1 MRLNFKPSHYVMTNL
16 VISAVFFI
24 MVAVFLISLSQY
36 WTNILD
42 PRLNFAAK
50 TQAEILSQSQSGTLL
65 KALETQDPIKREKA
79 LQEVFSEIL
88 LITDPSINEP
98 FIKGISLEI
107 DYELIN
113 AVEGS
118 IDLSAGIVDCDLCI
132 KTEVALFDDE
142 LRMLAIAHFN
152 VTDAYYRW
160 LGSDLKSGLISQA
173 FVTVALFSVV
183 WIVVLFLV
191 SRINKVRRNIERSDR
206 AKTRFIANVSHELR
220 TPLNAILG
228 YTQLFKKDVPM
239 MAVQGRGVNTI
250 HRSADHLLALIN
262 DILDFS
268 RVESEHL
275 QLFPEQVS
283 LLSFLNSLVEMT
295 AIRAEIKDI
304 QLNTEFS
311 NDLPAEVFIDEKRLR
326 QILLNLLNNAVKFT
340 DSGSVTFEIAMKLVN
355 KGQPTR
361 TLLFSVTD
369 TGIGIPQSMLKDI
382 FLPYQQVENVI
393 TSAEGSGLG
402 LSISKNLLGLM
413 GSKLNVE
420 STMGQG
426 SVFSFELAL
435 PVMLSSTSKEENT
448 GNGSI
453 INDVIS
459 CHLNEKKHHKHE
471 NNNFNQ
477 VKIQVGEHAETITLP
492 EQAVLQELKVN
503 AAKHNVLAIRQLILR
518 LDEQPDYRQFVELIT
533 PLARN
538 YQFSKLLQLLE
549 QLP

>member
-1 MRLNFKPSHYVMTNL
+1 MRLNFKSSHNVMTNL
-16 VISAVFFI
+16 VISGVFFI

-36 WTNILD
+36 WSNILD
-42 PRLNFAAK
+42 PRLSLAAK

-65 KALETQDPIKREKA
+65 KALKTKDPIKREKA
-79 LQEVFSEIL
+79 LQEAFSEIL

-107 DYELIN
+107 DYELID
-113 AVEGS
+113 AVSGS
-118 IDLSAGIVDCDLCI
+118 IDLSAGVVDCDLCI

-173 FVTVALFSVV
+173 FVTLALFSVV
-183 WIVVLFLV
+183 WIIILVLV

-239 MAVQGRGVNTI
+239 MKVQGRGVNTI
-250 HRSADHLLALIN
+250 HRSAEHLLALIN

-283 LLSFLNSLVEMT
+283 LTTFFNTLVEMT
-295 AIRAEIKDI
+295 AIRAEMKDI
-304 QLNTEFS
+304 KLYTKFS
-311 NDLPAEVFIDEKRLR
+311 DDLPDKFLIDEKRLR

-340 DSGSVTFEIAMKLVN
+340 DSGSVTFEIGTKLVN
-355 KGQPTR
+355 KDQETR
-361 TLLFSVTD
+361 SLLFSVTD
-369 TGIGIPQSMLKDI
+369 TGVGIPQSMLKDI
-382 FLPYQQVENVI
+382 FLPYQQVENAI

-402 LSISKNLLGLM
+402 LSISKNLLELM
-413 GSKLNVE
+413 GSKLDVE
-420 STMGQG
+420 SVMGKG
-426 SVFSFELAL
+426 SVFSFELTL
-435 PVMLSSTSKEENT
+435 PVMSSSPSKEVIS
-448 GNGSI
+448 GNGAI
-453 INDVIS
+453 IDDAIS
-459 CHLNEKKHHKHE
+459 QSQNEIKHLNREHI
-471 NNNFNQ
+471 NVDQ
-477 VKIQVGEHAETITLP
+477 VQFETQRHDATMILP
-492 EQAVLQELKVN
+492 DHAVLYELKEY
-503 AAKHNVLAIRQLILR
+503 AAKHNVLAIRQLIST
-518 LDEQPDYRQFVELIT
+518 LDEQPDYRKFVELIT

-549 QLP
+549 QLS

>member
-1 MRLNFKPSHYVMTNL
+1 MRLNFKSSHYVMTNL

-24 MVAVFLISLSQY
+24 MVAVYLISLSQY
-36 WTNILD
+36 WNNILE
-42 PRLNFAAK
+42 PRLSLAAK

-113 AVEGS
+113 AIEGS

-142 LRMLAIAHFN
+142 LNMLAIAHFN

-191 SRINKVRRNIERSDR
+191 SRINKVRRNVERSDR

-228 YTQLFKKDVPM
+228 YTQLFKKDIPM
-239 MAVQGRGVNTI
+239 MVVQGRGVNTI
-250 HRSADHLLALIN
+250 HRSAEHLLALIN

-275 QLFPEQVS
+275 QLFPEQVT
-283 LLSFLNSLVEMT
+283 LLSFLNTLVEMT

-304 QLNTEFS
+304 QLITEFS
-311 NDLPAEVFIDEKRLR
+311 NDLPAEVLIDEKRLR

-340 DSGSVTFEIAMKLVN
+340 DSGSVTFEIALKLVN
-355 KGQPTR
+355 KDQLTR

-369 TGIGIPQSMLKDI
+369 TGVGIPKSMLKDI

-402 LSISKNLLGLM
+402 LSISKNLLELM

-420 STMGQG
+420 STLGQG

-435 PVMLSSTSKEENT
+435 PIMLSSTSKEENT
-448 GNGSI
+448 GNEAI

-459 CHLNEKKHHKHE
+459 SRQNENKHHKHE
-471 NNNFNQ
+471 NNNFKQ
-477 VKIQVGEHAETITLP
+477 VKIEAGEHAEAISLP
-492 EQAVLQELKVN
+492 DHAVLLELKEYV
-503 AAKHNVLAIRQLILR
+503 AKHNVLAIRQLIST
-518 LDEQPDYRQFVELIT
+518 LDEQPDYRKFVELIT

-538 YQFSKLLQLLE
+538 YQFAKLLQLLE

>member
-118 IDLSAGIVDCDLCI
+118 IDLSAGIIDCDLCI
-132 KTEVALFDDE
+132 KTEVAIFDDE

-250 HRSADHLLALIN
+250 HHSAEHLLALIN

-304 QLNTEFS
+304 QLNIEFS

-340 DSGSVTFEIAMKLVN
+340 DSGSVTFEIAIKLVDKEQLN
-355 KGQPTR
+355 R

-402 LSISKNLLGLM
+402 LSISKNLLELM

-435 PVMLSSTSKEENT
+435 PDMLSSTSKEENT

-459 CHLNEKKHHKHE
+459 CRLNENKHHKHKY
-471 NNNFNQ
+471 NNFNQ
-477 VKIQVGEHAETITLP
+477 VKIEAGEHAETITLP

-549 QLP
+549 QLS

>member
-1 MRLNFKPSHYVMTNL
+1 
-16 VISAVFFI
+16 

-36 WTNILD
+36 WSNILD
-42 PRLNFAAK
+42 PRLSLAAK

-65 KALETQDPIKREKA
+65 KALETKDPIKRKKA
-79 LQEVFSEIL
+79 LQEAFSEIL

-107 DYELIN
+107 DYELID
-113 AVEGS
+113 AVQGS
-118 IDLSAGIVDCDLCI
+118 IDLSAGVADCESCI

-173 FVTVALFSVV
+173 FVTIALFSVV

-191 SRINKVRRNIERSDR
+191 SRINKVRRNVERSDR

-239 MAVQGRGVNTI
+239 MAIQGRGVNTI
-250 HRSADHLLALIN
+250 HRSAEHLLALIN

-275 QLFPEQVS
+275 QLFPEPVS
-283 LLSFLNSLVEMT
+283 LTAFLNSLVEMT
-295 AIRAEIKDI
+295 AIRAEMKDI
-304 QLNTEFS
+304 KLYTKFS
-311 NDLPAEVFIDEKRLR
+311 DDLPEKFLIDEKRLR

-340 DSGSVTFEIAMKLVN
+340 DSGSVTFEIGTKRVDNEQL
-355 KGQPTR
+355 TR
-361 TLLFSVTD
+361 TLFFSVKD
-369 TGIGIPQSMLKDI
+369 TGVGIPQSMLKDI
-382 FLPYQQVENVI
+382 FIPYQQVENSI

-402 LSISKNLLGLM
+402 LSISKNLLELM
-413 GSKLNVE
+413 GSKLSVE
-420 STMGQG
+420 SAMGQG
-426 SVFSFELAL
+426 SVFSFELTL
-435 PVMLSSTSKEENT
+435 PVMPPLPSKDIIS
-448 GNGSI
+448 GNGST

-459 CHLNEKKHHKHE
+459 LSQSEKKDLKLEHT
-471 NNNFNQ
+471 NVDQ
-477 VKIQVGEHAETITLP
+477 VKFEREKYDATITLP
-492 EQAVLQELKVN
+492 DHAILYELKEY
-503 AAKHNVLAIRQLILR
+503 AAKHNVLAIRQLIST
-518 LDEQPDYRQFVELIT
+518 LDEQPDYNKFVELIT
-533 PLARN
+533 PWARN
-538 YQFSKLLQLLE
+538 YQFSKLLQLIK
-549 QLP
+549 QLS